1 MSLFGSMKTSVSGMN
16 AQANRLSTV
25 ADNIANANTT
35 GYKRASTSFSSMVL
49 SSASGNYNSGGVQ
62 TSIRRAISEQGD
74 ISFTTS
80 DTDLSISGAGF
91 FVVQDASGI
100 PVLTRA
106 GDFTKDAFGN
116 LVNSAG
122 YTLMGYTFDGGAPAV
137 VVNGFSG
144 LVPINLNESG
154 LSVHPSTS
162 GVFKVNLPANAA
174 KAANDM
180 MHAPSD
186 NKLPASYD
194 RKFTVSSSD
203 VTEDFYADV
212 YMTKIGDNKWEV
224 TAFGRHGALS
234 SGLPYDVS
242 DPAPMA
248 TTSLTFDPAT
258 GAIVGGNPLLTIS
271 ALDDP
276 FTIDLSGMT
285 QATGPST
292 NNMGAHTNLPSDAP
306 EIDTAG
312 GELPPSSND
321 PASVYV
327 AKQTWTGFVDFGP
340 PTSLDVYYAKTGPD
354 TWEISYYNSAAST
367 AGGFPYSTPALT
379 TQTLTF
385 DPSTGALLGPASLTV
400 PISAGNSFDVDL
412 TGMTSLPSNDP
423 IVANQ
428 SGGMS
433 LSYNLSPSTSIFK
446 PSLIGQTPAQN
457 QADSIYTNK
466 SSLIA
471 YDKLGAPVQL
481 DIYYAKGPDGA
492 WEMTVFNHADASNG
506 GFPYGAPGSPP
517 LATTL
522 H

>member
-35 GYKRASTSFSSMVL
+35 GYKRASTSFSSLVL
-49 SSASGNYNSGGVQ
+49 PSASGNYNSGGVQ

-74 ISFTTS
+74 INFTTS

-91 FVVQDASGI
+91 FVVQDASGV

-122 YTLMGYTFDGGAPAV
+122 YALMGYTFDGGAPAV

-144 LVPINLNESG
+144 LVPINLNESS

-174 KAANDM
+174 EAANDM

-224 TAFGRHGALS
+224 TAFGRHGAVS

-248 TTSLTFDPAT
+248 TTTLTFDPAT
-258 GAIVGGNPLLTIS
+258 GAIVGGNPMLTIS

-285 QATGPST
+285 QATGPSA

-312 GELPPSSND
+312 GELPPSSNE
-321 PASVYV
+321 PSSVYV

-340 PTSLDVYYAKTGPD
+340 PTSLDVYYAKTGPN
-354 TWEISYYNSAAST
+354 TWEVSYYSSAAST

-400 PISAGNSFDVDL
+400 PISTGNSFDVDL

-423 IVANQ
+423 TVANQ
-428 SGGMS
+428 SGGLS
-433 LSYNLSPSTSIFK
+433 LSYDLSSSTSIFK
-446 PSLIGQTPAQN
+446 PFLIGQTPAQN
-457 QADSIYTNK
+457 QADSVYTNK

-471 YDKLGAPVQL
+471 YDKLGAPVHL